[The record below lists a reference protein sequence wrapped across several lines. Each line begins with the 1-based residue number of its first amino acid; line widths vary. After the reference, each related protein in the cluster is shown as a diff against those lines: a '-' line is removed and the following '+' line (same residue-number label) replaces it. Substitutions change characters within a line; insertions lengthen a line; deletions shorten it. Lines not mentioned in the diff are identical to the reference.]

1 MGRLVGES
9 VVGYDGGRI
18 GGSGRVDWWANRWL
32 LLQWWL
38 MMMMI
43 SDLFCLCFSVL
54 VVISDLFCLC
64 FSVLVVDL
72 AAVVG

>member
-18 GGSGRVDWWANRWL
+18 SGSGWVDWWANRWLLLWL

-54 VVISDLFCLC
+54 VV
-64 FSVLVVDL
+64 DL